1 MASKFLIDEGE
12 DDEIYN
18 DQWAEA
24 ADIPVEKINKLEK
37 IFLNKMVTKLNFKFY
52 FIKNFKEWEMF
63 VSGEEFWKFTHD
75 LTEKYSF
82 Y

>member
-18 DQWAEA
+18 DQWADA

-37 IFLNKMVTKLNFKFY
+37 FFLNKMVVFF
-52 FIKNFKEWEMF
+52 
-63 VSGEEFWKFTHD
+63 
-75 LTEKYSF
+75 
-82 Y
+82 